1 MKTYKSKK
9 RTEASYE
16 SIDNLSSLPKALVKD
31 LGKEAK
37 AQLNEGANDLLK
49 QLFGADLR
57 GGSEAANDNNEQPQ
71 TQEASPSHESGVK
84 ESVIFEMHS
93 QKKERTSSGDQKTEK
108 KAQSQE
114 NRQPGIEY
122 YAAIAR
128 SSENFSSRETREL
141 KDQIKQIM
149 LEIRK
154 LASSTKEL
162 QVEFGQITVEEA
174 PANPGKYYVSFF
186 EWLLIV
192 LRQSRQKVED
202 SKAWLDTVHTKGKKK
217 SGYWDNAKKQ
227 GTTFTQANERNV
239 ATSTG

>member
-1 MKTYKSKK
+1 MGSGM
-9 RTEASYE
+9 
-16 SIDNLSSLPKALVKD
+16 SS
-31 LGKEAK
+31 
-37 AQLNEGANDLLK
+37 
-49 QLFGADLR
+49 
-57 GGSEAANDNNEQPQ
+57 ANDNISE
-71 TQEASPSHESGVK
+71 TAHAESGVK
-84 ESVIFEMHS
+84 ESVLFDLSLH
-93 QKKERTSSGDQKTEK
+93 QKKEKAASSNQKTEK
-108 KAQSQE
+108 KSSQE
-114 NRQPGIEY
+114 SRIQPGIEY
-122 YAAIAR
+122 HASIIR
-128 SSENFSSRETREL
+128 SNENFSSRETREL

-149 LEIRK
+149 HEIRK